1 MICIVGVAAV
11 IVAIIT
17 RIIMQSSPVL
27 IVALVG
33 IVICVSGLFI
43 FCNVYNKHKIGAWL
57 VLLSLCDVLL
67 PAALFAM
74 GGLESG
80 AASYFTMGIVL
91 IFFMSTGR
99 ARVVILITHIILVIA
114 CYIAVGREPFNLLV
128 AELSGPA
135 RVIDH
140 LQSLLVSGF
149 FIAAVVV
156 FQNRI
161 YRKEHEKISTMLS
174 SMNVF
179 SLALLDMDREKPES
193 VLSEGMGIIVH
204 NFGVNNVAVW
214 KNQERDGKLYFGLH
228 MYESYDSESDIFDL
242 QVDVQELTF
251 PYSTTLP
258 KWAEKLP
265 SGKPL
270 NLSVNDFSAQEH
282 AFLAQFEPQALLVIP
297 IVLQGQFW
305 GTVVFNKKHN
315 NLRFTDYEEHTLQF
329 WAILLANTL
338 IRNGIIQ
345 DLTRTEAEAQAASQ
359 AKSDFLS
366 NMSHEMRTPM
376 NAVIGMSSIGRTA
389 DDPERK
395 NYAFDKI
402 TDASKHLLGVI
413 NDILDMSKIEA
424 GKLELSVV
432 EFDFGRMLQR
442 VIDVN
447 TFRVTDKQQDISVH
461 IDENIPK
468 VLLGDSQRLA
478 QVVTNLLANA
488 VKFTPEKGAIRI
500 SARLVEKGDGLDGK
514 MADGEDNFCALQV
527 DVSDTGIGISAEQ
540 QTHLFASFQQA
551 ESSTSR
557 TYGGTGLGLA
567 ISKSIIQMMGGL
579 IWVESELGKGST
591 FSFIVRLERI
601 RPGGQELSESAIA
614 SEEDAASKG
623 TDGKTPDVG
632 AAGASAG
639 ASTGASAGT
648 NKPADDFSGFCLL
661 LAEDIE
667 VNREIVSALLEPTGI
682 QIVSAENGA
691 LALEAFSANPE
702 RYDVIFMD
710 VQMPEMDGYEATRRI
725 RALDVPQARSVPIV
739 AMTANVFREDVE
751 KKPCGGHGRP
761 SGQTVGLRLRFSHPA
776 GIFDHKRR
784 KATRSLHPLRPLTAR
799 LFAMLYY
806 PTVRS
811 EGYGSPTL

>member
-1 MICIVGVAAV
+1 
-11 IVAIIT
+11 
-17 RIIMQSSPVL
+17 
-27 IVALVG
+27 
-33 IVICVSGLFI
+33 
-43 FCNVYNKHKIGAWL
+43 
-57 VLLSLCDVLL
+57 
-67 PAALFAM
+67 
-74 GGLESG
+74 
-80 AASYFTMGIVL
+80 
-91 IFFMSTGR
+91 
-99 ARVVILITHIILVIA
+99 
-114 CYIAVGREPFNLLV
+114 
-128 AELSGPA
+128 
-135 RVIDH
+135 
-140 LQSLLVSGF
+140 
-149 FIAAVVV
+149 
-156 FQNRI
+156 
-161 YRKEHEKISTMLS
+161 MLS
-174 SMNVF
+174 SMNAF

-214 KNQERDGKLYFGLH
+214 KNQERDGELYFGLH

-315 NLRFTDYEEHTLQF
+315 NLRFTDYEEQTLQF

-376 NAVIGMSSIGRTA
+376 NAVIGMSSIGRAA
-389 DDPERK
+389 DDLERK

-402 TDASKHLLGVI
+402 TDASTHLLGVI

-447 TFRVTDKQQDISVH
+447 AFRVTDKRQALSVR

-488 VKFTPEKGAIRI
+488 VKFTPENGAIGL
-500 SARLVEKGDGLDGK
+500 SAQLVGEGDGPDGK
-514 MADGEDNFCALQV
+514 IADGGDDFCAIQV

-540 QTHLFASFQQA
+540 QTHLFTSFQQA

-591 FSFIVRLERI
+591 FSFIVRLGRVS
-601 RPGGQELSESAIA
+601 PGRQGSSEGASAGV
-614 SEEDAASKG
+614 S
-623 TDGKTPDVG
+623 VG
-632 AAGASAG
+632 ADASVGASAG
-639 ASTGASAGT
+639 ANAGASTSAGANASANAGAGT
-648 NKPADDFSGFCLL
+648 SRPVDDFSGFCLL

-691 LALEAFSANPE
+691 LALEAFGANPE

-725 RALDVPQARSVPIV
+725 RALDVPQAKSVPIV
-739 AMTANVFREDVE
+739 AMTANVFKEDVE
-751 KKPCGGHGRP
+751 KSHAAGMNAHLGKPLDFD
-761 SGQTVGLRLRFSHPA
+761 SVLATLR
-776 GIFDHKRR
+776 
-784 KATRSLHPLRPLTAR
+784 
-799 LFAMLYY
+799 
-806 PTVRS
+806 
-811 EGYGSPTL
+811 GYLKSTED